1 MNDLITLDE
10 STGRLV
16 ISLAILIAA
25 LVAGTL
31 IAGLVARFAK
41 GGYGRYY
48 ARKGFRY
55 AVAVVAAIALAVV
68 WRPFA
73 GQIGVVLGLFA
84 AGVAFAAQEVIGAF
98 AGWLNIL
105 SGSIFRVGDRVE
117 MGGVRGDVIDITPL
131 RTKILEMGT
140 PRPPGETKSE
150 SWVGGRQYTG
160 RIVAVSNKAT
170 FTQPVFNFTASFE
183 YLWEELVIPV
193 RHSADWRTAE
203 EILLEEVRKIPGAE
217 GAQEA
222 IERIARAHPVPKAE
236 IEPRV
241 FIRADQRWIELAA
254 RFVVPVRSAR
264 TVKDELTRRVL
275 DRLAEAGIELAM
287 DSVEIDMAEQDGS
300 QASADRTGDSRT
312 EPKAGAP
319 DRPGEGR
326 SVGR

>member
-1 MNDLITLDE
+1 
-10 STGRLV
+10 V
-16 ISLAILIAA
+16 VVA
-25 LVAGTL
+25 LLTAVLG
-31 IAGLVARFAK
+31 AGLFARLSHSA
-41 GGYGRYY
+41 YGRYY

-55 AVAVVAAIALAVV
+55 AVTVTAFIALAVV

-84 AGVAFAAQEVIGAF
+84 AGVAFAAQEVIGAL
-98 AGWLNIL
+98 AGWLNIM
-105 SGSIFRVGDRVE
+105 SGGIFRVGDRVE

-140 PRPPGETKSE
+140 PRPPGESTSA

-183 YLWEELVIPV
+183 YIWEELTIPV
-193 RHSADWRTAE
+193 RHGADWRAAE
-203 EILLEEVRKIPGAE
+203 SILLEEVGRIPGAE

-222 IERIARAHPVPKAE
+222 IARIARAHPIPKTE

-241 FIRADQRWIELAA
+241 FVRADQRWLELSA
-254 RFVVPVRSAR
+254 RFVVPVRTAR

-275 DRLAEAGIELAM
+275 ERLEATGIELAM
-287 DSVEIDMAEQDGS
+287 DSLEIHLAEGED
-300 QASADRTGDSRT
+300 
-312 EPKAGAP
+312 EPDAGAGHEA
-319 DRPGEGR
+319 RVGE
-326 SVGR
+326 